1 MLKTIVETYN
11 CLDDFNTSLQRR
23 KDVIRK
29 GITDSI
35 SIMENHFGITL
46 EKTITEDESSII
58 FKGITS
64 YGTRQEYIFTV
75 SKWFDSELV
84 FNTLSFGCA
93 SSLMISNGVKNIFT
107 LSLNKDFT
115 LQSLKYVA
123 SFKDKNGNEGA
134 IELLFNNEFVLVG
147 LSVKVYRINSR
158 DDYLINITKKRDMLS
173 SFDDEVFL
181 LQVEL
186 NKNDTIE
193 ALLPEFYTPS
203 AYDFNS
209 VEFIDRLEVYRML
222 TF

>member
-1 MLKTIVETYN
+1 MLKTIVESYN

-35 SIMENHFGITL
+35 NLIENHFGIVI
-46 EKTITEDESSII
+46 EKTIIEDESSLIV
-58 FKGITS
+58 KGITN
-64 YGTRQEYIFTV
+64 YGSDQEYKFTV

-84 FNTLSFGCA
+84 FNTLSFSCS
-93 SSLMISNGVKNIFT
+93 SSLMISNGVRNIFT
-107 LSLNKDFT
+107 LSLNRDFT
-115 LQSLKYVA
+115 LQSLKYMS
-123 SFKDKNGNEGA
+123 SFKDKSGNNGS
-134 IELLFNNEFVLVG
+134 IELFFNNEFVLVD
-147 LSVKVYRINSR
+147 LSVKVYRINR
-158 DDYLINITKKRDMLS
+158 DDYLIDITKKRNTLS
-173 SFDDEVFL
+173 SFEDEVFL

-186 NKNDTIE
+186 NKNDEIE

-209 VEFIDRLEVYRML
+209 EEFIDRLKVYSML